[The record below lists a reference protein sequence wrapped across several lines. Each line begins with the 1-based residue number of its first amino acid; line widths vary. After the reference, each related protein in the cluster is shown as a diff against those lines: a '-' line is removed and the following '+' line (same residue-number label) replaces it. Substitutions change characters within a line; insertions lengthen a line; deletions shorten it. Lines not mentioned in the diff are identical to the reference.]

1 MKESE
6 IKRRAIIAVLIAPM
20 RDINTD
26 FETLGC
32 LYDEYTAAKKRE
44 EKWELYQEEQLIE
57 DEYERDVEEREL
69 QDEMEISNLTKI

>member
-20 RDINTD
+20 RDVNTD

-32 LYDEYTAAKKRE
+32 LYDEYTAAKKHE

-69 QDEMEISNLTKI
+69 QDEKEICKNV

>member
-20 RDINTD
+20 RDVNTD
-26 FETLGC
+26 FETLCC

-44 EKWELYQEEQLIE
+44 EKWELYQEEQLIA
-57 DEYERDVEEREL
+57 L
-69 QDEMEISNLTKI
+69 HKI